1 MNDNDDQVAFVY
13 GVTHPLTE
21 FDFGEVD
28 EPESTPVV
36 VDMHE
41 ETVDRLVI
49 ALGAIL
55 DWITP
60 SRAQPQ
66 TVLVRACVL
75 ALFIRPDALGC
86 TNQRQ
91 LAKKLGVSRWV
102 INRQVIEFREKFNW
116 IAPRMHGPVARKR
129 MKKKRNARSSNPS

>member
-1 MNDNDDQVAFVY
+1 MSDDDNIAFVY
-13 GVTHPLTE
+13 GAPHPLVD
-21 FDFGEVD
+21 FDFDEVEPPAD
-28 EPESTPVV
+28 EPVV
-36 VDMHE
+36 VDMRE

-49 ALGAIL
+49 ALGAVL
-55 DWITP
+55 DWLVP
-60 SRAQPQ
+60 SRAKAQ
-66 TVLVRACVL
+66 TVMVRACVL

-129 MKKKRNARSSNPS
+129 MKKKRNNRGKNV

>member
-1 MNDNDDQVAFVY
+1 MNENDEQVAFVY
-13 GVTHPLTE
+13 GVPHPLTD
-21 FDFGEVD
+21 FDFDAVEPQPD
-28 EPESTPVV
+28 EPVV
-36 VDMHE
+36 VDMRE
-41 ETVDRLVI
+41 GTVDRLVI
-49 ALGAIL
+49 ALGAVL
-55 DWITP
+55 DWVTP

-129 MKKKRNARSSNPS
+129 MKKKRNERE